1 VQHDT
6 TSTST
11 RRFARWSTRLLIA
24 GTVSAT
30 AIVGLGAGSAN
41 AVPFTGTGCAQVH
54 VITARASN
62 EAPGE
67 GISGALVDQIVNTS
81 AQTVSRASVN
91 YPATLS
97 NYASSSSQGVSAL
110 KTQLSAQVQ
119 ACPTQKI
126 VLVGYSQ
133 GAHVIGDVLG
143 GGAGGSLGAETP
155 PISTTIGD
163 HVTAV
168 IQFGDPRHMIN
179 QPYDVGT
186 AIRNGVFP
194 RSSTQL
200 QQLLHYAPKIQAY
213 CDRFDQFCDNSFSL
227 QVHLTYL
234 DRYQDD
240 AAAFVLGKIG
250 G

>member
-1 VQHDT
+1 MQP
-6 TSTST
+6 STPHHRRT
-11 RRFARWSTRLLIA
+11 RRRIRWSILALAA
-24 GTVSAT
+24 GGAT
-30 AIVGLGAGSAN
+30 AFALAAPAY
-41 AVPFTGTGCAQVH
+41 AVPFTGSGCAAVH

-81 AQTVSRASVN
+81 TQTVSRAAVS

-97 NYASSSSQGVSAL
+97 NYASSSAQGRTAL
-110 KTQLSAQVQ
+110 TTQLTNQVQ

-179 QPYDVGT
+179 QSYDVGT
-186 AIRNGVFP
+186 STRNGIFP

-200 QQLLHYAPKIQAY
+200 QALNHYASKIQSY
-213 CDRFDQFCDNSFSL
+213 CDRFDQFCDSGFSL

-234 DRYQDD
+234 DRYQD
-240 AAAFVLGKIG
+240 AAATFVLGKIG